1 MKTLLTIAAL
11 AFAVSASAAEP
22 VNKEC
27 PVAGKPAKASVTT
40 KHEGKTVAFCC
51 NNCKGKFEKDPAK
64 YAGNIK

>member
-1 MKTLLTIAAL
+1 MKTLLIIAAL

-27 PVAGKPAKASVTT
+27 PVAGKPIKAGVTT
-40 KHEGKTVAFCC
+40 KHEGKTIGLCC